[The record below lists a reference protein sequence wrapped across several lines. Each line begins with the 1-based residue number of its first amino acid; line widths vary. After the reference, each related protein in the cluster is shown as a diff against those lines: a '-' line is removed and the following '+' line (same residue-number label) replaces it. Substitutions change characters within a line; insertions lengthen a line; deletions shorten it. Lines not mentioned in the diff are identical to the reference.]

1 MSDSIVLVCAV
12 LAAMASGVLTAYVVC
27 LAFFR
32 IFQIQAAKSAV
43 NTAPVVAPQVVQG

>member
-12 LAAMASGVLTAYVVC
+12 LAAMAWGVLMAYGVC

-32 IFQIQAAKSAV
+32 MFRMRAAQSAA
-43 NTAPVVAPQVVQG
+43 NTAPAVAPQVVQG